1 MAPRRCGAS
10 IWALMEATTAAS
22 SMRARVRGARF
33 ARETERLR
41 PLGEAY
47 VLRRFGGSL
56 NRADA
61 EDAVAEVLIRLH
73 RLADE
78 GRPPENLR
86 ATFFASVRNQAIDQ
100 LRARA
105 VRPTVELDAAGEI
118 AAGGPPPAELAEGR
132 DDAARLQEALGR
144 MRGNY
149 REAILLRYGLG
160 MTVPE
165 IAEHCEI
172 SLPAAKKLVLRA
184 TAQARERMEAVEGS
198 ALCSEIRAQARR
210 LVLEKQVSG
219 LGEEGELSLLRAH
232 LAHCGHCKTFLAS
245 LHEHLHDLGS
255 AAVLGY
261 AGAERFGHAG
271 VLDGIG
277 NWGASLLD
285 GAHSGG
291 GRIRTIAYKAGGAF
305 SGSEGAPAGAL
316 LNTGQKIAAVCTA
329 GAATTATCLLAGA
342 LGPGIAGTSPPD
354 RPERPPAHVR
364 QELPV
369 AEQSEPTPE
378 VPAPEPAPSPEPAPG
393 PAEGGSSSAS
403 AVPAPNEPVAPA
415 AEESEAASPS
425 SEERG
430 EFGDIVG
437 SPAATPAPVES
448 SPPPPSSARSTGTP
462 SGGSEDGASSPSSG
476 GGAESAGAGVGF
488 QG

>member
-1 MAPRRCGAS
+1 
-10 IWALMEATTAAS
+10 MEAATATPSLLA
-22 SMRARVRGARF
+22 RARAARF
-33 ARETERLR
+33 ERECERLR

-73 RLADE
+73 RLTEE

-105 VRPTVELDAAGEI
+105 VRPTVELEAAGEVQ
-118 AAGGPPPAELAEGR
+118 AAGPPPPEWAEGR
-132 DDAARLQEALGR
+132 EDAARLQEALGR

-165 IAEHCEI
+165 IAAQREI

-198 ALCSEIRAQARR
+198 VACPEIREQARR
-210 LVLEKQVSG
+210 LVLEKEVSG
-219 LGEEGELSLLRAH
+219 LGEDGEVSLLRAH

-271 VLDGIG
+271 VLDGLG
-277 NWGASLLD
+277 SWGASLLD
-285 GAHSGG
+285 GAQAGG
-291 GRIRTIAYKAGGAF
+291 GRIRTLAYKA
-305 SGSEGAPAGAL
+305 SGTFNGSDGAPAGAL
-316 LNTGQKIAAVCTA
+316 LTTGQKIAALCTA
-329 GAATTATCLLAGA
+329 GAATTATCLLTGA
-342 LGPGIAGTSPPD
+342 VGPGIVDSSGPD
-354 RPERPPAHVR
+354 RLERPPAQVR
-364 QELPV
+364 EKLPASQPSAPALEGPA
-369 AEQSEPTPE
+369 AEPSPTPE
-378 VPAPEPAPSPEPAPG
+378 SAPEPDRGEPASAPAPPAPSRPVAPSPEG
-393 PAEGGSSSAS
+393 AET
-403 AVPAPNEPVAPA
+403 
-415 AEESEAASPS
+415 ASPS
-425 SEERG
+425 SEEPRS
-430 EFGDIVG
+430 EFGIRG
-437 SPAATPAPVES
+437 SPAASSAPVES
-448 SPPPPSSARSTGTP
+448 SPAPPSAARSTGTQGGAG
-462 SGGSEDGASSPSSG
+462 SGFSSPSSG
-476 GGAESAGAGVGF
+476 AEAEPAGAGVGF
-488 QG
+488 HG

>member
-1 MAPRRCGAS
+1 MEGAT
-10 IWALMEATTAAS
+10 ALPS
-22 SMRARVRGARF
+22 LRARVRSARF
-33 ARETERLR
+33 SRECERLR

-73 RLADE
+73 RLAEE

-105 VRPTVELDAAGEI
+105 VRPTVELEAVGEVQ
-118 AAGGPPPAELAEGR
+118 AGGPPPAEWAESR
-132 DDAARLQEALGR
+132 EDAARLQEALGR

-165 IAEHCEI
+165 IAEHCKI

-198 ALCSEIRAQARR
+198 EVCPEIREQARR
-210 LVLEKQVSG
+210 LVLEKHLSG
-219 LGEEGELSLLRAH
+219 LGEEAELKLLRAH
-232 LAHCGHCKTFLAS
+232 LAHCGHCKAFLAS

-261 AGAERFGHAG
+261 AGAEHFGHAG
-271 VLDGIG
+271 VLEGLG
-277 NWGASLLD
+277 SWGASLLD

-291 GRIRTIAYKAGGAF
+291 GRIRTFAYKASGAL
-305 SGSEGAPAGAL
+305 SGSDGASAGAL
-316 LNTGQKIAAVCTA
+316 LPTGQKIAAVCTA
-329 GAATTATCLLAGA
+329 GAATTATCLLSGA
-342 LGPGIAGTSPPD
+342 VGPGIVTPSQPD
-354 RPERPPAHVR
+354 RPERPPAQVR
-364 QELPV
+364 EELP
-369 AEQSEPTPE
+369 AEGPTAPVPE
-378 VPAPEPAPSPEPAPG
+378 APAPAPTPEPAPQPDRNE
-393 PAEGGSSSAS
+393 SAS
-403 AVPAPNEPVAPA
+403 APAPSKPVAPSP
-415 AEESEAASPS
+415 EEAQAASPS
-425 SEERG
+425 SEEPRS
-430 EFGDIVG
+430 EFGIEG
-437 SPAATPAPVES
+437 SPAPVES
-448 SPPPPSSARSTGTP
+448 SPAPPSAARSTGTQ
-462 SGGSEDGASSPSSG
+462 GSPGVGSASPSSG
-476 GGAESAGAGVGF
+476 GEAEPAGAGVGF
-488 QG
+488 EG

>member
-1 MAPRRCGAS
+1 
-10 IWALMEATTAAS
+10 MEAATAAPS
-22 SMRARVRGARF
+22 LRARVRGARF
-33 ARETERLR
+33 AREAERLR

-118 AAGGPPPAELAEGR
+118 AAGGSPPAEWAEGR
-132 DDAARLQEALGR
+132 DDAARLQEVLGR

-198 ALCSEIRAQARR
+198 EICPEIRAQARR

-219 LGEEGELSLLRAH
+219 LSEEGELSLLRAH

-277 NWGASLLD
+277 SWGASFLD
-285 GAHSGG
+285 GAHSGA

-305 SGSEGAPAGAL
+305 SSSDGAPAGAL
-316 LNTGQKIAAVCTA
+316 LSTGQKIAAVCTA
-329 GAATTATCLLAGA
+329 GAATTATCLLTGA
-342 LGPGIAGTSPPD
+342 VGPGIASTSPPD
-354 RPERPPAHVR
+354 RPPALVR
-364 QELPV
+364 EELPV
-369 AEQSEPTPE
+369 AEPSEPTTE
-378 VPAPEPAPSPEPAPG
+378 APAPEPAPSPEPAPG
-393 PAEGGSSSAS
+393 PVEGGSSSPPA
-403 AVPAPNEPVAPA
+403 APAPNEPVAPA
-415 AEESEAASPS
+415 PEESEAASPS
-425 SEERG
+425 SEEPRG
-430 EFGDIVG
+430 EFGIEG

-448 SPPPPSSARSTGTP
+448 SPTPSSSARSTGTP
-462 SGGSEDGASSPSSG
+462 SGGSEGGASVPSDD

-488 QG
+488 HG

>member
-1 MAPRRCGAS
+1 
-10 IWALMEATTAAS
+10 MEAATAAPS
-22 SMRARVRGARF
+22 LLARARAARF
-33 ARETERLR
+33 ERECERLR

-47 VLRRFGGSL
+47 ALRRFGGSL

-73 RLADE
+73 RLAEE

-105 VRPTVELDAAGEI
+105 VRPTVELDAAGEVQ
-118 AAGGPPPAELAEGR
+118 AVGAPLPEWAEGR

-184 TAQARERMEAVEGS
+184 TAQARQRMEAVEGS
-198 ALCSEIRAQARR
+198 EVCPEIRAQARR
-210 LVLEKQVSG
+210 LVLEKEVSG
-219 LGEEGELSLLRAH
+219 LGEDGELSLMRAH

-261 AGAERFGHAG
+261 AGAEHFGHAG
-271 VLDGIG
+271 VLDGLG
-277 NWGASLLD
+277 GWGASLLD

-291 GRIRTIAYKAGGAF
+291 GRIRTLAYKASGAF
-305 SGSEGAPAGAL
+305 SGSDGAPASAL
-316 LNTGQKIAAVCTA
+316 LTTGQKIAAVCTA
-329 GAATTATCLLAGA
+329 GAATTATCLLTGA
-342 LGPGIAGTSPPD
+342 VGPGIITTSPPD
-354 RPERPPAHVR
+354 RPERPPAQVR
-364 QELPV
+364 EELPA
-369 AEQSEPTPE
+369 AEPSEPTPE
-378 VPAPEPAPSPEPAPG
+378 APAPQPTPSPDLEPEPAA
-393 PAEGGSSSAS
+393 GGSSSAP
-403 AVPAPNEPVAPA
+403 AAPAPSEPVAPA
-415 AEESEAASPS
+415 PEETEAASPS
-425 SEERG
+425 SEESRG
-430 EFGDIVG
+430 EFGGPSVV
-437 SPAATPAPVES
+437 SPAPVES
-448 SPPPPSSARSTGTP
+448 SPAPSSSARSTGTP
-462 SGGSEDGASSPSSG
+462 SGGSEGGSSSPSSG
-476 GGAESAGAGVGF
+476 GGAEPAGAGVGF
-488 QG
+488 HG

>member
-1 MAPRRCGAS
+1 
-10 IWALMEATTAAS
+10 MEAATTAPS
-22 SMRARVRGARF
+22 LRARVRGARF
-33 ARETERLR
+33 ARECERLR

-73 RLADE
+73 RLAE
-78 GRPPENLR
+78 GGRPPENLR

-105 VRPTVELDAAGEI
+105 VRPTVELDAAGEVQ
-118 AAGGPPPAELAEGR
+118 ADGPPPPELAESR
-132 DDAARLQEALGR
+132 DDGARLQEALGR

-165 IAEHCEI
+165 IAEHCKI

-198 ALCSEIRAQARR
+198 EVCPEIRAQARR
-210 LVLEKQVSG
+210 LVLEKKVSG
-219 LGEEGELSLLRAH
+219 LGEDGELALLRAH

-271 VLDGIG
+271 VLDGLG
-277 NWGASLLD
+277 SWGASLLD

-291 GRIRTIAYKAGGAF
+291 GRIRTLAYKAGGAF
-305 SGSEGAPAGAL
+305 SGSDGAPAGAL
-316 LNTGQKIAAVCTA
+316 FTTGQKIAAVCTA
-329 GAATTATCLLAGA
+329 GAATTATCLLSAA
-342 LGPGIAGTSPPD
+342 IGPGILSTSPPD
-354 RPERPPAHVR
+354 RPDRPPAQVR
-364 QELPV
+364 EELPA
-369 AEQSEPTPE
+369 AEPSDPLPQAPTPE
-378 VPAPEPAPSPEPAPG
+378 PAPEPV
-393 PAEGGSSSAS
+393 EGGSSA
-403 AVPAPNEPVAPA
+403 APAAPAPSKPVVPA
-415 AEESEAASPS
+415 AEEPEAASPS
-425 SEERG
+425 SEEPRG
-430 EFGDIVG
+430 EFGIEG

-448 SPPPPSSARSTGTP
+448 PPAPPSAARTTGAP
-462 SGGSEDGASSPSSG
+462 SSGSGGSASSPSSG
-476 GGAESAGAGVGF
+476 AEAEPAGAGVGF
-488 QG
+488 HG

>member
-1 MAPRRCGAS
+1 
-10 IWALMEATTAAS
+10 MEAATAAPS
-22 SMRARVRGARF
+22 LRARVRGARF
-33 ARETERLR
+33 AREAEQLR

-47 VLRRFGGSL
+47 VLRRFDGSL

-73 RLADE
+73 RLAEE

-118 AAGGPPPAELAEGR
+118 QAAGAPLPEWAEGR
-132 DDAARLQEALGR
+132 DDAARLQEALSR

-198 ALCSEIRAQARR
+198 EVCPEIRAQARR
-210 LVLEKQVSG
+210 LVLEKEVSG
-219 LGEEGELSLLRAH
+219 LGEDRELLLLRAH

-271 VLDGIG
+271 VLDGLG
-277 NWGASLLD
+277 GWGASLLD

-291 GRIRTIAYKAGGAF
+291 GRIRTLAYKAGGAF
-305 SGSEGAPAGAL
+305 SGSDGAPAGAL
-316 LNTGQKIAAVCTA
+316 LTTGQKIAAVCTA
-329 GAATTATCLLAGA
+329 GAATTATCLLSGA
-342 LGPGIAGTSPPD
+342 VGPGVVSSAPPD
-354 RPERPPAHVR
+354 RPERPPAQVR
-364 QELPV
+364 EELPT
-369 AEQSEPTPE
+369 AEPSQPTPQA
-378 VPAPEPAPSPEPAPG
+378 PAAESAPSPEPAPQ
-393 PAEGGSSSAS
+393 PAESGSSSAP
-403 AVPAPNEPVAPA
+403 AAPAPSEPVAA
-415 AEESEAASPS
+415 ATEESEAASPS
-425 SEERG
+425 SEKPPG
-430 EFGDIVG
+430 EFGIEG

-448 SPPPPSSARSTGTP
+448 SPAPSSSARSTGTP
-462 SGGSEDGASSPSSG
+462 SGGSEAGSSPSSS
-476 GGAESAGAGVGF
+476 GGAAEPAGAGVGF
-488 QG
+488 HG

>member
-1 MAPRRCGAS
+1 
-10 IWALMEATTAAS
+10 MEAATAAPS
-22 SMRARVRGARF
+22 LRARARAARF
-33 ARETERLR
+33 ARECERLR

-73 RLADE
+73 RMSEA
-78 GRPPENLR
+78 GTPPQNLR
-86 ATFFASVRNQAIDQ
+86 ATFFASTRNQAIDQ
-100 LRARA
+100 LRSRA
-105 VRPTVELDAAGEI
+105 ARPTVELDAAGEVQ
-118 AAGGPPPAELAEGR
+118 AGGPPPAEWAEGR
-132 DDAARLQEALGR
+132 EDAARLQEALAR

-198 ALCSEIRAQARR
+198 EVCPEIRELVRR
-210 LVLEKQVSG
+210 LVLEKEVSG
-219 LGEEGELSLLRAH
+219 LGEEGEVSLLRAH

-271 VLDGIG
+271 VLDGLG
-277 NWGASLLD
+277 SWGASLLD

-305 SGSEGAPAGAL
+305 SGSDGAPAGAL
-316 LNTGQKIAAVCTA
+316 LTTGQKIAAVCTA
-329 GAATTATCLLAGA
+329 GAATTATCLLTGA
-342 LGPGIAGTSPPD
+342 VGPGIVSTAPPD
-354 RPERPPAHVR
+354 RPERPPAQVR
-364 QELPV
+364 EELP
-369 AEQSEPTPE
+369 AEQPIAPVQGTPAPTPE
-378 VPAPEPAPSPEPAPG
+378 PAPEPDRGEPASAPAAPAPSKPLAPSPEEA
-393 PAEGGSSSAS
+393 
-403 AVPAPNEPVAPA
+403 
-415 AEESEAASPS
+415 EAASPPS
-425 SEERG
+425 KEPRG
-430 EFGDIVG
+430 EFDIEG
-437 SPAATPAPVES
+437 SPVATPAPVES
-448 SPPPPSSARSTGTP
+448 SPAPSSSARSTGAP
-462 SGGSEDGASSPSSG
+462 SSGSEGGSSSPSSG
-476 GGAESAGAGVGF
+476 GGAEPAGAGVGF
-488 QG
+488 HG